1 MLMKITI
8 GNKLKIAF
16 TVVIISML
24 VISGISYFYLQ
35 RSNEALVAID
45 TDTERIDLYND
56 VAFQMVRANAA
67 IRGYMMYKKPEML
80 DNHYEI
86 RENLHKSV
94 DALQAQGE
102 NEPAF
107 MDFVAN
113 LAAWEAAIE
122 KDVLAVLRKGED
134 ELAEKNA
141 LPILGKGSQQL
152 VVFSKEMATANT
164 QAIHNKI
171 EDLHT
176 SAATQLRTIILISL
190 LIIMAS
196 ITIATITGRNIG
208 RRMQRTID
216 TLNVFSTGDLTQR
229 LEMGSRD
236 EFATLA
242 TSFNSMAEKLSAM
255 MQSVTTSSHTVAATS
270 AQLTASSEEVSNA
283 AMNVA
288 ESVQDIS
295 TSLENQEHRTH
306 QMRDVSTTML
316 TKMAGIS
323 QSVDVADDAVL
334 QAKAMADEG
343 FMSVTAVTNQMNTI
357 ASHTLALNDRMGDLA
372 TNTNSI
378 ELAAKVIKD
387 IADQTNLLALNAS
400 IEAARAGDAGKGF
413 AVVAEEV
420 RKLADESNK
429 AAGEIELVIAS
440 IMTNTRQIEQDI
452 TNSHYSVTVGKTK
465 VEVASELFTKIVQS
479 FDAVQEQTACV
490 TAEVHGIHEGL
501 AQIAEQIS
509 AIDASAE
516 RSLIRAQ
523 NVASAAEEQTASVE
537 EIAASTA
544 HLSERA
550 HDLADATKAFTY

>member
-1 MLMKITI
+1 MKITI

-16 TVVIISML
+16 TIVIISML
-24 VISGISYFYLQ
+24 VISGISYIFLQ
-35 RSNEALVAID
+35 RSNDALRAID
-45 TDTERIDLYND
+45 EDTARIDLYND

-67 IRGYMMYKKPEML
+67 IRGYMIYKKQDML

-86 RENLHKSV
+86 REKLRESV
-94 DALQAQGE
+94 EALQAKGE
-102 NEPAF
+102 TDEGF
-107 MDFVAN
+107 TTFVTN
-113 LAAWEAAIE
+113 LDAWEAAIE
-122 KDVLAVLRKGED
+122 KDVLAVLQRGD
-134 ELAEKNA
+134 DTLAEQNA
-141 LPILGKGSQQL
+141 LPILGKGSQEL
-152 VVFSKEMATANT
+152 VVFSKEMAATNTA
-164 QAIHNKI
+164 AIHTKI
-171 EDLHT
+171 QDLHKN
-176 SAATQLRTIILISL
+176 SATQLRTIVVISL
-190 LIIMAS
+190 IIIVISMV
-196 ITIATITGRNIG
+196 IATITGRNIG

-236 EFATLA
+236 EFASLA
-242 TSFNSMAEKLSAM
+242 RSFNEMAEKLSAM
-255 MQSVTTSSHTVAATS
+255 MRTVNQASHTVASTS
-270 AQLTASSEEVSNA
+270 AELTASSEEVSNA

-306 QMRDVSTTML
+306 QMREVSTEVL
-316 TKMAGIS
+316 AKMDGIS
-323 QSVDVADDAVL
+323 HSVDVTDDAMNT
-334 QAKAMADEG
+334 AKAMADEG
-343 FMSVTAVTNQMNTI
+343 YSSVTAVTDQMDII
-357 ASHTLALNDRMGDLA
+357 AAHTLTLNERMEDLA
-372 TNTNSI
+372 DNTNSI

-400 IEAARAGDAGKGF
+400 IEAARAGEAGKGF

-429 AAGEIELVIAS
+429 AAGEIEQVITS

-465 VEVASELFTKIVQS
+465 VDVASDLFTRIVAS
-479 FDAVQEQTACV
+479 FDDVQEQTATV
-490 TAEVHGIHEGL
+490 TSEIHGIHEGL
-501 AQIAEQIS
+501 AQIAEQIA

-516 RSLIRAQ
+516 RSLTRAQ

-550 HDLADATKAFTY
+550 HELADATKAFTY